1 MLSNQ
6 VKVRTVRDL
15 FLSGNVITSVK
26 PTEVIVTQQL
36 STGTPIAVID
46 VNGLSTQI
54 YSQSQSD
61 IILELSN
68 KLDIKDFRNI
78 SGDFAT
84 KEDLDKEIDKKL
96 NKDLSV
102 DFITKKDLETSLSDI
117 NTLNSKTASQA
128 TVVSTLNKMIEAL
141 KKISNPIVLIAL
153 LFGSM
158 NIFGGTNIKVF
169 DYEGTKVE
177 HDTLVGG
184 DEVYKADEIDKI
196 LNSFNGKTIKRY
208 PVFCVD
214 LNTDLGKIKC
224 EKDEKGYVTN
234 VTYENTGYST
244 LYPFIGFE
252 LKASTN
258 NFRRTDCV
266 SYLKVTNSEGKV
278 VKEIK
283 NVVPGLSEEKRI
295 LYWCASEMGLYNFE
309 QWDSNSMLKF
319 GCAADKK
326 TKDLSYTDKLYST
339 SISDYR
345 SWKRFETIDDLE
357 NIYQGKIMVIL
368 DFTKF
373 KHTPDTSWCNSEN
386 KDLVWSYIRTTQSE
400 QETDD
405 SGNPVWRPIMPIMW
419 LDEIPSW
426 AYTNNE
432 VRIIHES
439 QL

>member
-1 MLSNQ
+1 
-6 VKVRTVRDL
+6 
-15 FLSGNVITSVK
+15 
-26 PTEVIVTQQL
+26 
-36 STGTPIAVID
+36 
-46 VNGLSTQI
+46 
-54 YSQSQSD
+54 
-61 IILELSN
+61 
-68 KLDIKDFRNI
+68 
-78 SGDFAT
+78 
-84 KEDLDKEIDKKL
+84 
-96 NKDLSV
+96 
-102 DFITKKDLETSLSDI
+102 
-117 NTLNSKTASQA
+117 
-128 TVVSTLNKMIEAL
+128 MIEAL
-141 KKISNPIVLIAL
+141 KKISNLIILIAL
-153 LFGSM
+153 MLGSM
-158 NIFGGTNIKVF
+158 NIFGSTSIKAF
-169 DYEGTKVE
+169 DYEGEKVE

-184 DEVYKADEIDKI
+184 DKVYTADEIDKI

-283 NVVPGLSEEKRI
+283 NIVPGLSEEKRI

-319 GCAADKK
+319 GCSADKK